1 MSIRFLAPVS
11 LALCAAA
18 FGRQTRSFEHSVRLA
33 PSATHELVH
42 TVAATGM
49 LSVWAES
56 ESADLVLHA
65 VRADGTESSD
75 DDTGGGRT
83 PWLRLSIAE
92 AGERVTLRFEAKA
105 GGVEGEARISLRELP
120 ESAASQRAFENAN
133 AALEEAR
140 ALDAGGARL
149 EAVEKLARAIDAYCA
164 DPASANCP
172 SFHRTLM
179 HMARQSSAWFDN
191 ASYLRASLA
200 RREGMRGLYPPYSE
214 AWGEVLLSVCQGLL
228 LGPDPRGAMSECER
242 AMEVAETGYPPGHGN
257 IAVTRLALAQ
267 AFLFSRDLERAEE
280 LMARSL
286 DEAEH
291 APQRDETR
299 LAIMR
304 SELGALKME
313 LGELTEALELHRSA
327 LATVEKL
334 YAADHDTTL
343 GIQNNLAATL
353 SALGEKERALA
364 IHEKRCAAYAT
375 RLPLEHPEHIAARMN
390 RAITRLV
397 LGDAARAAEE
407 LEQLV
412 AAQERAGA
420 RAERDGDLLD
430 VALGQA
436 WLQTQRAEPA
446 LALLEARERFRA
458 EKGRRDA
465 VTSWRVGTTRAHA
478 LQALGRHTEALAL
491 AETCLGLAARAFP
504 PENPDLAET
513 RQFVAALRIR
523 AGQPESAR
531 ELALLAASEAQA
543 YFARCA
549 TVLSMR
555 EAEAAQDHWSRLV
568 SDGLTLLDATAVEA
582 SRAESDARAFELC
595 ESARAIGTSLL
606 RATRQR
612 ARASPTIEQRL
623 EPLRRDALRAARDV
637 TEAGA
642 RSDDAAALD
651 AALEARRRTEE
662 ALRGALARD
671 LGLASALPRVDAA
684 ALARALRPDEALL
697 AFWRCDARALG
708 AGASTA
714 REPRLLAFVVRSDG
728 RVRRHDLGPLA
739 PIAAAV
745 EAWRAAVI
753 SGVAAE
759 RELSAGAALRE
770 QVLDPLRPALEGALA
785 WRVAL
790 DDVLHSAALDALP
803 ETGEARLGDRVRILS
818 VPSFARDANDPTSIR
833 SDARRLVAL
842 GGVDYEAER
851 EDAAPAEPRPAGAA
865 LARLGA
871 GRPEFA
877 PLWETQD
884 EIDGVA
890 ALFRRFGAAAK
901 GAPTDSASSARCTL
915 LSEGDATKS
924 ALLASAAGA
933 THLHIATHGF
943 FGLEASSNSP
953 RREAL
958 ASRAPLSLCGL
969 ALAGANG
976 GEDGAFEGL
985 ITADELALADLS
997 RCELVVLSACD
1008 TNVGIASAGQGVA
1021 SFQKALHAAG
1031 AKTVVTS
1038 LWKVDDA
1045 AARELMLAFYAAL
1058 WSDGAEPQVAL
1069 WRAKTAL
1076 RARRAPARDW
1086 AGWVLS
1092 TQ

>member
-1 MSIRFLAPVS
+1 MSARFLAPVS
-11 LALCAAA
+11 LVLCTAA

-33 PSATHELVH
+33 PGATHELVH

-56 ESADLVLHA
+56 ESADLVLQA
-65 VRADGTESSD
+65 VRADGTVSSD

-92 AGERVTLRFEAKA
+92 GGERVTLRVEAKA
-105 GGVEGEARISLRELP
+105 DGAEGEARLELRELP
-120 ESAASQRAFENAN
+120 ETEASQRAFENAN

-149 EAVEKLARAIDAYCA
+149 KAVEKLAQAIDAYCA
-164 DPASANCP
+164 DTASANCP

-179 HMARQSSAWFDN
+179 HMARQSNEWFDS
-191 ASYLRASLA
+191 ASFLRASLA
-200 RREGMRGLYPPYSE
+200 RREGMRGLYPPYCE
-214 AWGEVLLSVCQGLL
+214 AWGEVQLSVCQGVMS
-228 LGPDPRGAMSECER
+228 GSDPRAAVPECEH
-242 AMEVAETGYPPGHGN
+242 ALELAHASYPPGHVN
-257 IAVTRLALAQ
+257 IAITRLALAQ
-267 AFLFSRDLERAEE
+267 ACSFSRDFERAEE

-304 SELGALKME
+304 SELGALKLE
-313 LGELTEALELHRSA
+313 LGELTEALELHRAA
-327 LATVEKL
+327 LETIERA
-334 YAADHDTTL
+334 YPADHDTTL
-343 GIQNNLAATL
+343 GVQNNLAATL

-364 IHEKRCAAYAT
+364 LHEKRCAAYAT
-375 RLPLEHPEHIAARMN
+375 RLPVEHSEHIAARMN
-390 RAITRLV
+390 RAITRMA

-420 RAERDGDLLD
+420 RADREGDMLD
-430 VALGQA
+430 VALAHA
-436 WLQTQRAEPA
+436 WLRTQRADRA
-446 LALLEARERFRA
+446 LALLDARERFRA

-465 VTSWRVGTTRAHA
+465 ITSWRVGTTRAHA
-478 LQALGRHTEALAL
+478 LQALGRHAEALAL
-491 AETCLGLAARAFP
+491 AETCLPLAARAFP

-513 RQFVAALRIR
+513 RQLVAALRIR

-531 ELALLAASEAQA
+531 ELAWLAASEAQA

-555 EAEAAQDHWSRLV
+555 EAEAAQNHWSRLV

-606 RATRQR
+606 RAARQR
-612 ARASPTIEQRL
+612 ARASPAVEQRL
-623 EPLRRDALRAARDV
+623 APLRRDALRAARDV

-662 ALRGALARD
+662 ALRAALARD
-671 LGLASALPRVDAA
+671 LGLASALPRIDTA
-684 ALARALRPDEALL
+684 ALARALAPSDALL
-697 AFWRCDARALG
+697 AYWRHDARSLG
-708 AGASTA
+708 AGVETA

-728 RVRRHDLGPLA
+728 RVRRCDLGPLA

-745 EAWRAAVI
+745 EAWREAVV
-753 SGVAAE
+753 SGAVGE
-759 RELSAGAALRE
+759 RELSAGAALRKL
-770 QVLDPLRPALEGALA
+770 VLDPLRPALEGALA

-803 ETGEARLGDRVRILS
+803 EEGEARLGDRVRILA
-818 VPSFARDANDPTSIR
+818 VPSFVREVHEPLSGE
-833 SDARRLVAL
+833 SSARRLLAL

-851 EDAAPAEPRPAGAA
+851 EDAGRAELRQAA
-865 LARLGA
+865 TAAARLGT

-890 ALFRRFGAAAK
+890 TLFRRL
-901 GAPTDSASSARCTL
+901 ASLSKDASTESVSARCTL

-924 ALLASAAGA
+924 ALLANAAGA

-943 FGLEASSNSP
+943 FGLESDTSSP

-969 ALAGANG
+969 ALAGANRG
-976 GEDGAFEGL
+976 DDGAFEGL

-1058 WSDGAEPQVAL
+1058 WNDGAEPQVAL

-1086 AGWVLS
+1086 AGWALS

>member
-1 MSIRFLAPVS
+1 MSVRFLAPVS

-33 PSATHELVH
+33 PGATHELAH

-56 ESADLVLHA
+56 DSADLVLHA
-65 VRADGTESSD
+65 VSADGTVSSD

-83 PWLRLSIAE
+83 PWLRLPIAE
-92 AGERVTLRFEAKA
+92 PGDRVTLRIEAKA
-105 GGVEGEARISLRELP
+105 DGAEGEARISLRELP
-120 ESAASQRAFENAN
+120 ESEASQRAFENAN

-140 ALDAGGARL
+140 ALDAGGARMQ
-149 EAVEKLARAIDAYCA
+149 AVEKLARAIDTYCA
-164 DPASANCP
+164 DAASANCP

-179 HMARQSSAWFDN
+179 HMARQSNAWFDN
-191 ASYLRASLA
+191 ASFLRASLA
-200 RREGMRGLYPPYSE
+200 RREGMRGLYPRHCE
-214 AWGEVLLSVCQGLL
+214 AWGEVQLAVCQGLL
-228 LGPDPRGAMSECER
+228 LGSDPRAAVPECER
-242 AMEVAETGYPPGHGN
+242 ALGIAEAGYPPGHGN

-267 AFLFSRDLERAEE
+267 AFLNSRDLERAEE
-280 LMARSL
+280 LMARAL
-286 DEAEH
+286 DEAER

-304 SELGALKME
+304 SELGSLKME
-313 LGELTEALELHRSA
+313 LGELTAALELHRSA
-327 LATVEKL
+327 LETIETL
-334 YAADHDTTL
+334 YAADDDITL
-343 GIQNNLAATL
+343 GVQNNLAGTL

-364 IHEKRCAAYAT
+364 LHEKRCAAYAT
-375 RLPLEHPEHIAARMN
+375 RLPLEHSEHIAARMN
-390 RAITRLV
+390 RAITRLA

-407 LEQLV
+407 LEELV

-436 WLQTQRAEPA
+436 WLRTQRAERT
-446 LALLEARERFRA
+446 LALLDARDRYRA
-458 EKGRRDA
+458 ENGRRDA
-465 VTSWRVGTTRAHA
+465 VISWRVGTTRAQA
-478 LQALGRHTEALAL
+478 LQALGRHAEALEL
-491 AETCLGLAARAFP
+491 GETCLELATRAFP

-523 AGQPESAR
+523 AGRPESAR

-555 EAEAAQDHWSRLV
+555 EAEAAQGHWSRLV
-568 SDGLTLLDATAVEA
+568 SDGLTLLDATAVES

-606 RATRQR
+606 RATRRR
-612 ARASPTIEQRL
+612 AKASPAVEQRL

-651 AALEARRRTEE
+651 AALETRRRTEE
-662 ALRGALARD
+662 AWRGALARD
-671 LGLASALPRVDAA
+671 LGLASALPRIETAE
-684 ALARALRPDEALL
+684 L
-697 AFWRCDARALG
+697 ARALG
-708 AGASTA
+708 AQEALLAYWRHDARPLGAGVEIA
-714 REPRLLAFVVRSDG
+714 REPRLLAFVVRGDG

-745 EAWRAAVI
+745 EAWRDAVVSGAA
-753 SGVAAE
+753 GE
-759 RELSAGAALRE
+759 RESSAGAALRE
-770 QVLDPLRPALEGALA
+770 LVLDPLRPALEGALA

-803 ETGEARLGDRVRILS
+803 EEGETRVGDRVRVLA
-818 VPSFARDANDPTSIR
+818 VPSFVRDAHEPTSGE
-833 SDARRLVAL
+833 RRLVAV
-842 GGVDYEAER
+842 GGVDYEAEHAGR
-851 EDAAPAEPRPAGAA
+851 AESRRAATAAETSVAS
-865 LARLGA
+865 LGA
-871 GRPEFA
+871 RRPQFA

-890 ALFRRFGAAAK
+890 ALFRRFGAATNGTPEK
-901 GAPTDSASSARCTL
+901 SASARCTL

-924 ALLASAAGA
+924 ALLASAANA

-943 FGLEASSNSP
+943 FGLEADARSP
-953 RREAL
+953 RRETL

-976 GEDGAFEGL
+976 DEDGEYEGL

-1008 TNVGIASAGQGVA
+1008 TNVGIAFAGQGVA

-1031 AKTVVTS
+1031 ARTVVTS
-1038 LWKVDDA
+1038 LWKVEDA
-1045 AARELMLAFYAAL
+1045 AARELMLAFYSAL
-1058 WSDGAEPQVAL
+1058 WNDGAEPQVAL

-1086 AGWVLS
+1086 AGWALS